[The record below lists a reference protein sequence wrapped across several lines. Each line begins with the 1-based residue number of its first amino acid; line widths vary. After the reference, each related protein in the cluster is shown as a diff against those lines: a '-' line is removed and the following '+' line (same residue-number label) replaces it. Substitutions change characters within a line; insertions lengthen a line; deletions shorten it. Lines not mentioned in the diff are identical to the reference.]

1 MSVDL
6 DILGWLEKEESV
18 TPAIEVRSAHTN
30 SLTATEVSGTCF
42 EVQREVLLSLLER
55 AISVVP
61 SRDMVPVLTN
71 FQFHVSEDE
80 LKVIASSETVS
91 MVVSTTQ
98 VNTKVAGVDV
108 FPARTL
114 LTIIKETTVGS
125 TVFIEVTLSGAVIV
139 SGSFSAEVAMASGR
153 DFPKMSNLNDVTFH
167 EVDRQ
172 RFLNAI
178 TAVKYALPGKD
189 FSGQA
194 SMKVINIKGGKFT
207 ACDGSRFQQTR
218 IDGFNLSMQLPSDS
232 IAVILKVLGSTD
244 IETLEIGEIAGIP
257 GKLIFRVGTTI
268 LYINKLTNVY
278 PNVEQLWLRPALS
291 NDQELLIDRQE
302 LITAIKQVRF
312 ALDSVTSAIGMVIE
326 NNQVRITAKGETNSA
341 NHVIACKWSGKSRTI
356 VVNCYHLAEMLKA
369 HPQKECRFMLG
380 EDTKLYKAPILLK
393 DDDTL
398 AIATISQLLSYRAGL
413 TD

>member
-1 MSVDL
+1 MAVDL
-6 DILGWLEKEESV
+6 DILSWLEEEESV
-18 TPAIEVRSAHTN
+18 VPAIEVRSTHSN

-42 EVQREVLLSLLER
+42 EIQREVLLSLIEK

-61 SRDMVPVLTN
+61 TRDMVPVFTN

-80 LKVIASSETVS
+80 LKIVATSETVS

-98 VNTKVAGVDV
+98 INTKVAGVDV
-108 FPARTL
+108 LPARTL
-114 LTIIKETTVGS
+114 LTIIKETNVGS
-125 TVFIEVTLSGAVIV
+125 TVFIEVTASGAVIV
-139 SGSFSAEVAMASGR
+139 SGSFSAEIAMASGR
-153 DFPKMSNLNDVTFH
+153 DFPKMNSLDAVVFH
-167 EVDRQ
+167 EIDRQ
-172 RFLNAI
+172 KFLNAI

-218 IDGFNLSMQLPSDS
+218 IDGFSLSMQLPSDS
-232 IAVILKVLGSTD
+232 IPVLTKVLASTD

-257 GKLIFRVGTTI
+257 GKLIFKVGTTI
-268 LYINKLTNVY
+268 LYCNKLTNVY

-291 NDQELLIDRQE
+291 NDQELLVDRQE

-312 ALDSVTSAIGMVIE
+312 ALDSVTSAIGMVIG
-326 NNQVRITAKGETNSA
+326 NNEMRITAKGENNSA
-341 NHVIACKWSGKSRTI
+341 NDVISCKWAGKPRTI

-369 HPQKECRFMLG
+369 HPQQECRFMLG
-380 EDTKLYKAPILLK
+380 EDTKLYKSPILLK